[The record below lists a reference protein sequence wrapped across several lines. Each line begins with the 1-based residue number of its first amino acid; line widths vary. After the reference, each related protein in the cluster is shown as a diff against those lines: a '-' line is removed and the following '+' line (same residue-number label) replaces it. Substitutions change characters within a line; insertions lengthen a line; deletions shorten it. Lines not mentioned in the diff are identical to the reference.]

1 MYPYCSNFD
10 TRLIAYTHI
19 AFLLQKHFRLK
30 KFCFFNLKQYTT
42 KAALCDILP
51 SLDPSHLVVICF
63 ILLNVEHAEYKLHS
77 PLTEISFLY
86 VFQSRMRERE
96 YLIERERERERERG
110 FR

>member
-10 TRLIAYTHI
+10 TRLIAYTYSF
-19 AFLLQKHFRLK
+19 FLQQKHFRLK

-86 VFQSRMRERE
+86 VFQSRMRELE
-96 YLIERERERERERG
+96 HLLEKRERERSEAR
-110 FR
+110 F

>member
-1 MYPYCSNFD
+1 M
-10 TRLIAYTHI
+10 
-19 AFLLQKHFRLK
+19 
-30 KFCFFNLKQYTT
+30 
-42 KAALCDILP
+42 CDILP

-86 VFQSRMRERE
+86 VFQSRMRELEHLLEKRE
-96 YLIERERERERERG
+96 KREREREVRRG